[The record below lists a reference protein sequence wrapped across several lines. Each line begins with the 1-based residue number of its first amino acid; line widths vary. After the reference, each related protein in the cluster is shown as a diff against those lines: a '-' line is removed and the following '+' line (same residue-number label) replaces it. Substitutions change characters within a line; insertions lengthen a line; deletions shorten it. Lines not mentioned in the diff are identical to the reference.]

1 MGSEHDKYAEQVL
14 AWAGTGNPKDVGEVV
29 AKMRDRITALEEAV
43 RVLAEETSA
52 WRAWERSCSAMAVQV
67 LNKQDSPE
75 LNETADRQWIEA
87 GSFRVNATNANP
99 IAAEAVRKAGG

>member
-1 MGSEHDKYAEQVL
+1 VTDNETNLAKWTAFARASDPEAVGHTLNELAKKVDKS
-14 AWAGTGNPKDVGEVV
+14 
-29 AKMRDRITALEEAV
+29 REAV
-43 RVLAEETSA
+43 RVLAEETAA

-87 GSFRVNATNANP
+87 GSFRANATDANP

>member
-1 MGSEHDKYAEQVL
+1 VTDNDNL
-14 AWAGTGNPKDVGEVV
+14 AKWTAFARSTDPEAVGHMLNELAG
-29 AKMRDRITALEEAV
+29 RITALEKAI
-43 RVLAEETSA
+43 RVLAEETAA